1 MNVRTIEAFYEYL
14 KKSLKEILE
23 KGERPK
29 VVAGFIDYFG
39 NGELALC
46 SDCATP
52 VLVRP
57 WIFEAIEKYN
67 LRVICICC
75 VDPQDFKGQ
84 LIMDYAKIEE
94 AEKK

>member
-1 MNVRTIEAFYEYL
+1 MNVRSIEAFDEYR
-14 KKSLKEILE
+14 KKSFRELLE
-23 KGERPK
+23 KGERPN

-57 WIFEAIEKYN
+57 WIFEAIEQYN
-67 LRVICICC
+67 LRVVCICC
-75 VDPQDFKGQ
+75 VDPQTFKGQ
-84 LIMDYAKIEE
+84 LIMDLAKIEE
-94 AEKK
+94 DEKK